1 VNRQAHTL
9 STADFTPAV
18 LKIYCRKVK
27 LVVGEVHVEQML
39 WVFGQRGISSFY
51 LLVLL

>member
-1 VNRQAHTL
+1 MNRQAHTL
-9 STADFTPAV
+9 STVDFTPAV
-18 LKIYCRKVK
+18 VKIYCRKVK
-27 LVVGEVHVEQML
+27 LVVGEVHVEQM